1 MACHGFRSCYPVP
14 GRVSHLDVASF
25 VGTHPSATGTHS
37 LMNRDAAPFDEI
49 TTAAEFEA
57 TLGRLLTAAAANDVD
72 PRGSWV
78 YRSGDGA
85 PDWETMVHE
94 LEKPDAE

>member
-1 MACHGFRSCYPVP
+1 MPWFPVVLSGAGPSVPP
-14 GRVSHLDVASF
+14 GRRIVRRD
-25 VGTHPSATGTHS
+25 HPSATGTHS
-37 LMNRDAAPFDEI
+37 LMNRDAAPSDEI

-57 TLGRLLTAAAANDVD
+57 ALGRLLTAAVAHGVD

-78 YRSGDGA
+78 YRNGDGA